1 MTTLQDSDTRIGKR
15 DADKGSKRIEKQLSD
30 ARNRLLDLSLR
41 NRLVNFR
48 PSVRRSIRV
57 IEDDLS
63 EIYRQLVL
71 DERSLSFRAQK
82 PSLTD
87 EEQLA
92 DEEVAKSDTDEP
104 PARKRRTSLQLQTG
118 LEPDVLPR
126 RLFSIANEANSVL
139 EEQGYTVLYLA
150 IGFLEWKDSPASETF
165 RQAPLILIPVDLS
178 RTKVRESYRLSWT
191 KEDIGTNLSLRERLL
206 ENGIALDDF
215 EMPEDARSID
225 DYLTS
230 VSKAIRK
237 QSEWRVT
244 RDAHLGFFSF
254 TKFVMYKDL
263 DPEGWPED
271 QGPAHHPLIKRL
283 FDPSGDDQ
291 IGGDLFDEQ
300 EIDDRLD
307 WKLAHY
313 VLDADPSQIVVIE
326 TVKAGRDLVV
336 EGPPGTGK
344 SQTIA
349 NLIGEL
355 LVQRKTVLFV
365 SEKMAALEVVKQRLD
380 RIGLGEFCLE
390 LHSRKSR
397 KKEVLAE
404 LQRCLQKP
412 YSTGATESDRG
423 RNQLQKQIDD
433 LNEYACEL
441 REPFGTLQKSPY
453 ELIGMNEDAR
463 MFFSRSGREIPVAT
477 ITSNSEWT
485 MEQIDESID
494 ALESLVE
501 LRKMLT
507 SNAVDSWRICSPGR
521 LLPHD
526 INDIQAQLRTA
537 LRDYDRLMAS
547 VEEFKGELGNISIR
561 SLQQASSIREAFDAI
576 IAAPQIQA
584 ESVMSPNWE
593 KWSLEAID
601 EFLEPV
607 ASAQHLREQV
617 LQLFTEDALDA
628 EAEDLRSQVL
638 KAKTGMLAHFK
649 HDYRLVIKKLKCLY
663 RTPPPFFYGGY
674 ADDLQLLAQYL
685 LKRAVLAQISAE
697 RIECLGAAW
706 NGEDSDVEQL
716 RAVATWTL
724 KFHEGINAVAWSP
737 ELLSKA
743 TAGIRDPAR
752 TIESIDEFE
761 ALADRT
767 SSATRNILEALGCSE
782 SDAFQGS
789 LDEASSINVVERLN
803 SWLDSIDQLGIWGR
817 YQAQKSLDALSD
829 LPDLIE
835 LVDRQNLAADD
846 IAPTIRYYV
855 TEGQLR
861 DVFEEREALASF
873 VSNLHEKKIDSFC
886 KLDRRLIEANHALVC
901 NQLRKRRPS
910 LVGGVSPES
919 GMGILLREIGKKKR
933 HISIRK
939 LMEVAGPFIQQAK
952 PCFMMS
958 PLSIAQF
965 LDPHSTRFDVIIF
978 DEASQVRPEDALGAL
993 LRGDQLVVM
1002 GDTKQLPPTSFF
1014 DRLVEDVDDEEDND
1028 TVADIESILHLCRRS
1043 FPSKTLRWHYRSRHE
1058 SLIAVSNHEFYDNT
1072 LVFYP
1077 SPMQEEEGLG
1087 LKFKHIPDTVY
1098 DRGKSAE
1105 NRQEAIAVARAAIR
1119 HYKKTP
1125 NLSLGVGTFS
1135 AKQQNAILEEI
1146 QRELGEQP
1154 EMEVHFS
1161 SNQDEH
1167 FFVKNLETI
1176 QGDERDVIF
1185 LSVGYG
1191 FDRERKLSLNFGP
1204 VNREGGERRLNVLI
1218 TRSRR
1223 QCVVFSN
1230 FTGDDLAVD
1239 ATGAR
1244 GVRAL
1249 KTFLKYAET
1258 GNLNVPEATGRDT
1271 DSPFEDA
1278 VYEFLSSEGHE
1289 VRKQVGEAGFR
1300 IDLAVVDPAKPGRF
1314 ILGVECDGAKYHS
1327 SRVAR
1332 ERDRLR
1338 QQMLEDLGWRIHRV
1352 WSTDWFTRRRD
1363 AQEQL
1368 LRAIDRAKSNLDSA
1382 KSIQAPEADS
1392 YADHNEFAAPVEKT
1406 KQQEP
1411 QEMELQLTKQEL
1423 PTQPYEECQQ
1433 LRVLT
1438 DGKLADAP
1446 RTRLADAVEAIV
1458 QVEGP
1463 VHVDEVIRRIRT
1475 LWGLKRSGIRI
1486 QEAVERG
1493 IQYAVSQKV
1502 VDRRSKFLWRHEQH
1516 LVQARCRQAQDML
1529 KIELIC
1535 DPEIEHA
1542 VASALMIQFASPR
1555 DAIPTTA
1562 ARLLGFQKASEQTH
1576 KRIDKVVGLML
1587 KDGRLVDAGN
1597 GMIDVQERDRERSGT
1612 ERK

>member
-1 MTTLQDSDTRIGKR
+1 MTRLQDSDTRMSKQ
-15 DADKGSKRIEKQLSD
+15 DADKGSKRIERQLSD

-63 EIYRQLVL
+63 EIYKQLVL

-104 PARKRRTSLQLQTG
+104 LVRKRRTSLQLQTG

-126 RLFSIANEANSVL
+126 RLFGIANEANSVL

-215 EMPEDARSID
+215 EMPEDSLGID
-225 DYLTS
+225 DYLSS
-230 VSKAIRK
+230 VSKAIRR

-244 RDAHLGFFSF
+244 RNAYLGFFSF

-263 DPEGWPED
+263 APEGWPKD
-271 QGPAHHPLIKRL
+271 QGPADHPLIKRL

-291 IGGDLFDEQ
+291 VGGDLYDES

-307 WKLAHY
+307 WKLAHH
-313 VLDADPSQIVVIE
+313 VLDADPSQIVAIE

-355 LVQRKTVLFV
+355 LMQRKTVLFV

-412 YSTGATESDRG
+412 CSTRATESDRG
-423 RNQLQKQIDD
+423 RDRLQKEIDE
-433 LNEYACEL
+433 LNEYAREL

-463 MFFSRSGREIPVAT
+463 MFFSRSGREIPAAT
-477 ITSNSEWT
+477 ITSDSEWT
-485 MEQIDESID
+485 MEQIDESIV
-494 ALESLVE
+494 ALEDLVE

-537 LRDYDRLMAS
+537 LRDYQQLMDSA
-547 VEEFKGELGNISIR
+547 EGFKEELGNISIR

-593 KWSLEAID
+593 KWSIETVD
-601 EFLEPV
+601 ELLEPV
-607 ASAQHLREQV
+607 ASAQQLREQV
-617 LQLFTEDALDA
+617 LQRFTEEALDA
-628 EAEDLRSQVL
+628 EAEDLRNQVL
-638 KAKTGMLAHFK
+638 GEKTGILGYFK
-649 HDYRLVIKKLKCLY
+649 RGYRLVVKKLKCLY
-663 RTPPPFFYGGY
+663 QTPPPFFYRGY
-674 ADDLQLLAQYL
+674 AEDLQLLAQYL
-685 LKRAVLAQISAE
+685 LKRAELAEVSDE
-697 RIECLGAAW
+697 RLDCLGDTW
-706 NGEDSDVEQL
+706 SGEDSDVEQL

-724 KFHEGINAVAWSP
+724 EFHRGISAAAWSP

-743 TAGIRDPAR
+743 TVGILNPAQ
-752 TIESIDEFE
+752 TIERLDEFE

-767 SSATRNILEALGCSE
+767 SCAIRNILEILGCSE
-782 SDAFQGS
+782 SDAFGGTV
-789 LDEASSINVVERLN
+789 DEASLINVSAQLT
-803 SWLDSIDQLGIWGR
+803 SWLNSIDQLGIWGR
-817 YQAQKSLDALSD
+817 YQAQKSLEVLSD
-829 LPDLIE
+829 LSALVE
-835 LVDRQNLAADD
+835 LVDQKNLDAED
-846 IAPTIRYYV
+846 IGPAIRYYV
-855 TEGQLR
+855 TDRQLR
-861 DVFEEREALASF
+861 DVFTEREALASF
-873 VSNLHEKKIDSFC
+873 VSTLHEKKIESFC
-886 KLDRRLIEANHALVC
+886 KLDRRLIDANHALVC
-901 NQLRKRRPS
+901 DELRKRRPS

-919 GMGILLREIGKKKR
+919 GMGILQREISKKKR

-965 LDPHSTRFDVIIF
+965 LDPHNTRFDVIIF

-1014 DRLVEDVDDEEDND
+1014 DRLVEDMEDEDDDS
-1028 TVADIESILHLCRRS
+1028 VADIESILQLCRRS
-1043 FPSKTLRWHYRSRHE
+1043 FPSKTLRWHYRSRHA
-1058 SLIAVSNHEFYDNT
+1058 SLIAVSNHEFYDNN

-1077 SPMQEEEGLG
+1077 SPMQEVEGLG
-1087 LKFKHIPDTVY
+1087 LKFRHIPDTIY

-1105 NRQEAIAVARAAIR
+1105 NRQEAVAVARAAIQ

-1125 NLSLGVGTFS
+1125 HLSLGVGAFS
-1135 AKQQNAILEEI
+1135 SKQQNAILEEVH
-1146 QRELGEQP
+1146 RELQENP
-1154 EMEVHFS
+1154 EMETYFAS
-1161 SNQDEH
+1161 SQPEH

-1191 FDRERKLSLNFGP
+1191 FDREHKLSRNFGP

-1258 GNLNVPEATGRDT
+1258 GKLNVPEASGRDT

-1278 VYEFLSSEGHE
+1278 VYEFLSAEGHE
-1289 VRKQVGEAGFR
+1289 VKKQVGEAGFR

-1338 QQMLEDLGWRIHRV
+1338 QQILEGLGWQIHRV
-1352 WSTDWFTRRRD
+1352 WSTDWFTRRKD

-1368 LRAIDRAKSNLDSA
+1368 LRAVDEARSNLDSA
-1382 KSIQAPEADS
+1382 ETLRETSETEPHPEHDNHAV
-1392 YADHNEFAAPVEKT
+1392 AIEKA
-1406 KQQEP
+1406 KQQPP
-1411 QEMELQLTKQEL
+1411 QMEAQITKQEL
-1423 PTQPYEECQQ
+1423 PTHAYEECQL
-1433 LRVLT
+1433 LRVRT

-1446 RTRLADAVEAIV
+1446 RSRLADAVNAIV
-1458 QVEGP
+1458 DVEGP
-1463 VHVDEVIRRIRT
+1463 IHEDEVVRRIRT

-1493 IQYAVSQKV
+1493 IQYAVKRKL
-1502 VDRRSKFLWRHEQH
+1502 VDRRKQFLWRREQE
-1516 LVQARCRQAQDML
+1516 LIQARYRSAREML

-1535 DPEIEHA
+1535 DHELEDA
-1542 VASALMIQFASPR
+1542 VYSALKIQFASPR

-1562 ARLLGFQKASEQTH
+1562 ARLLGFQQTSEQIR
-1576 KRIDKVVGLML
+1576 KRIDKVIGRML
-1587 KDGRLVDAGN
+1587 KDGRLIETGN
-1597 GMIDVQERDRERSGT
+1597 GMIDVQERDRERSSI